1 LYQTFSSWKEN
12 VMTTNYETRQ
22 LGRTGI
28 QITPIGLGV
37 MQFAGGKGVFK
48 FMFSDLSQED
58 MNAIIQAALT
68 GGINWFDTA
77 EMYGRGKSE
86 QGLANGLK
94 AAGVADEDVLIATKW
109 SPFFR
114 TAGNMSKTI
123 GDRLR
128 FLDGYA
134 IDLYQVH
141 QPYSFSS
148 PEDEMNAMAD
158 LVEAGKIHTVGV
170 SNFSAERMRRAHA
183 ALQKRGLPLASNQ
196 VEYSLW
202 KRSIESNGI
211 LETAKELGITIIAW
225 GPLASGLL
233 SGKFHQDPDLL
244 AQAPLGRRNM
254 LNRKIDKS
262 RPLVEGLTEI
272 GEIYEASPSQVAL
285 NWLIH
290 FHGDTVVAIPGAS
303 KVKHAQESAGAMQFR
318 LTKEEMDRLDVISRE
333 LH

>member
-1 LYQTFSSWKEN
+1 MNKPI
-12 VMTTNYETRQ
+12 ETRQ

-28 QITPIGLGV
+28 PITPIGLGV

-48 FMFSDLSQED
+48 FMFHDISPAD
-58 MNAIIQAALT
+58 MNAIIQAALA

-77 EMYGRGKSE
+77 EMYGMGKSE
-86 QGLANGLK
+86 QGLSNALK
-94 AAGVADEDVLIATKW
+94 DAGVADEDVLIATKW

-114 TAGNMSKTI
+114 TAGNISKTI

-128 FLDGYA
+128 FLDGYT

-141 QPYSFSS
+141 QPNSFSS
-148 PEDEMNAMAD
+148 PEAEMNAMAD
-158 LVEAGKIHTVGV
+158 LVEAGKIRTVGV

-202 KRSIESNGI
+202 KRSIETNGI
-211 LETAKELGITIIAW
+211 LETAKELGISIIAW

-233 SGKFHQDPDLL
+233 SGKFHHDPDLL
-244 AQAPLGRRNM
+244 AQAPLGRRNI
-254 LNRKIDKS
+254 LSRKIEKS
-262 RPLVEGLTEI
+262 RPLVEALTEI
-272 GEIYEASPSQVAL
+272 GITNDASPSQVAL

-290 FHGDTVVAIPGAS
+290 SQGDTVVAIPGAS
-303 KVKHAQESAGAMQFR
+303 KVKHAQESAGAMQFK
-318 LTKEEMDRLDVISRE
+318 LTEEEMERLDIISQR
-333 LH
+333 LQ

>member
-1 LYQTFSSWKEN
+1 MNQPI
-12 VMTTNYETRQ
+12 ETRQ

-28 QITPIGLGV
+28 PITPIGLGV

-48 FMFSDLSQED
+48 FMFPDISQAD
-58 MNAIIQAALT
+58 MNAIIQAALA

-77 EMYGRGKSE
+77 EMYGMGKSE
-86 QGLANGLK
+86 QGLANALK
-94 AAGVADEDVLIATKW
+94 DAGVADEDVLIATKW

-114 TAGNMSKTI
+114 TAGNISKTI
-123 GDRLR
+123 GNRLR
-128 FLDGYA
+128 FLDGYT

-148 PEDEMNAMAD
+148 PEAEMNAMAD
-158 LVEAGKIHTVGV
+158 LVEAGKIRTVGV

-183 ALQKRGLPLASNQ
+183 ALQKRGLSLASNQ
-196 VEYSLW
+196 VQYSLL
-202 KRSIESNGI
+202 KRSIETNGI

-244 AQAPLGRRNM
+244 AQAPLGRRNI
-254 LNRKIDKS
+254 LRRRIEKS
-262 RPLVEGLTEI
+262 RPLVDALTEI
-272 GEIYEASPSQVAL
+272 GITNDASPSQVAL

-290 FHGDTVVAIPGAS
+290 SHGDTVVAIPGAS
-303 KVKHAQESAGAMQFR
+303 KVKHAQESAGAMQFT
-318 LTKEEMDRLDVISRE
+318 LSDADMQRLDKISRQ
-333 LH
+333 LK

>member
-1 LYQTFSSWKEN
+1 MNQPI
-12 VMTTNYETRQ
+12 ETRQ

-28 QITPIGLGV
+28 PITPIGLGV

-48 FMFSDLSQED
+48 FMFPDISQAE
-58 MNAIIQAALT
+58 MNAIIQAALA

-77 EMYGRGKSE
+77 EMYGMGKSE
-86 QGLANGLK
+86 QGLANALK
-94 AAGVADEDVLIATKW
+94 DAGVADEDVLIATKW

-114 TAGNMSKTI
+114 TAGNISKTI
-123 GDRLR
+123 GNRLR
-128 FLDGYA
+128 FLDGYT

-148 PEDEMNAMAD
+148 PEAEMNAMAD
-158 LVEAGKIHTVGV
+158 LVEAGKIRTVGV
-170 SNFSAERMRRAHA
+170 SNFNAERMRRAHA

-202 KRSIESNGI
+202 KRSIETNGI

-244 AQAPLGRRNM
+244 AQAPLGRRNV
-254 LNRKIDKS
+254 LRRRIEKS
-262 RPLVEGLTEI
+262 RPLVDALTEI
-272 GEIYEASPSQVAL
+272 GENYDASPSQVAL

-290 FHGDTVVAIPGAS
+290 SHGDTVVAIPGAS
-303 KVKHAQESAGAMQFR
+303 KVNHAQESAGAMQFT
-318 LTKEEMDRLDVISRE
+318 LSDADMQRLDKISRQ
-333 LH
+333 LK

>member
-1 LYQTFSSWKEN
+1 MNKPI
-12 VMTTNYETRQ
+12 ETRQ

-28 QITPIGLGV
+28 PITPIGLGV

-48 FMFSDLSQED
+48 FMFPDISQAD
-58 MNAIIQAALT
+58 MNAIIQAALA

-77 EMYGRGKSE
+77 EMYGMGKSE
-86 QGLANGLK
+86 QGLANALK
-94 AAGVADEDVLIATKW
+94 DAGVADEDVLIATKW

-114 TAGNMSKTI
+114 TAGNISKTI
-123 GDRLR
+123 ENRLR
-128 FLDGYA
+128 FLDGYT

-148 PEDEMNAMAD
+148 PEAEMNAMAD
-158 LVEAGKIHTVGV
+158 LVEAGKIRTVGV

-211 LETAKELGITIIAW
+211 LETAKELGISIIAW

-233 SGKFHQDPDLL
+233 SGKFHHDPDLL
-244 AQAPLGRRNM
+244 AQAPLGRRNI
-254 LNRKIDKS
+254 LSRKIEKS
-262 RPLVEGLTEI
+262 RPLVEVLTEI
-272 GEIYEASPSQVAL
+272 GLIYDASPSQVAL

-290 FHGDTVVAIPGAS
+290 SH
-303 KVKHAQESAGAMQFR
+303 
-318 LTKEEMDRLDVISRE
+318 
-333 LH
+333 

>member
-1 LYQTFSSWKEN
+1 MNQPI
-12 VMTTNYETRQ
+12 ETRQ

-28 QITPIGLGV
+28 PITPIGLGV

-48 FMFSDLSQED
+48 FMFPDISQAD
-58 MNAIIQAALT
+58 MNAIIQAALA

-77 EMYGRGKSE
+77 EMYGMGKSE
-86 QGLANGLK
+86 QGLANALK
-94 AAGVADEDVLIATKW
+94 DAGVADEDVLIATKW

-114 TAGNMSKTI
+114 TAGNISKTI
-123 GDRLR
+123 GNRLR
-128 FLDGYA
+128 FLDGYT

-148 PEDEMNAMAD
+148 PEAEMNAMAD
-158 LVEAGKIHTVGV
+158 LVEAGKIRTVGV

-183 ALQKRGLPLASNQ
+183 ALQKRGLSLASNQ

-202 KRSIESNGI
+202 KRSIETNGI
-211 LETAKELGITIIAW
+211 LETAKELGISIIAW

-244 AQAPLGRRNM
+244 AQAPLGRRNV
-254 LNRKIDKS
+254 LRRRIEKS
-262 RPLVEGLTEI
+262 RPLVDALTEI
-272 GEIYEASPSQVAL
+272 GENYDASPSQVAL

-290 FHGDTVVAIPGAS
+290 SHGDTVVAIPGAS
-303 KVKHAQESAGAMQFR
+303 KVKHAQESAGAMQFT
-318 LTKEEMDRLDVISRE
+318 LSDADMQRLDKISRQ
-333 LH
+333 LK

>member
-1 LYQTFSSWKEN
+1 
-12 VMTTNYETRQ
+12 MTTNFVTRQ
-22 LGRTGI
+22 FGCTGI

-48 FMFSDLSQED
+48 FMFPDLSLED
-58 MNAIIQAALT
+58 MNSIIQAALA

-77 EMYGRGKSE
+77 EMYGMGKSE
-86 QGLANGLK
+86 QGLATGLK
-94 AAGVADEDVLIATKW
+94 AAEVADEDVVVATKW

-114 TAGNMSKTI
+114 TAGNMPKTI
-123 GDRLR
+123 GDRQR

-148 PEDEMNAMAD
+148 PEAEMNAMAD
-158 LVEAGKIHTVGV
+158 LVEAGKIRTVGV

-183 ALQKRGLPLASNQ
+183 ALQKRGLSLASNQ

-211 LETAKELGITIIAW
+211 LETAKELDITIIAW

-233 SGKFHQDPDLL
+233 SGKFHQDPDLF
-244 AQAPLGRRNM
+244 
-254 LNRKIDKS
+254 S
-262 RPLVEGLTEI
+262 S
-272 GEIYEASPSQVAL
+272 SP
-285 NWLIH
+285 NW
-290 FHGDTVVAIPGAS
+290 
-303 KVKHAQESAGAMQFR
+303 SA
-318 LTKEEMDRLDVISRE
+318 
-333 LH
+333 

>member
-1 LYQTFSSWKEN
+1 MNKPI
-12 VMTTNYETRQ
+12 ETRQ

-28 QITPIGLGV
+28 PITPIGLGV

-48 FMFSDLSQED
+48 FMFPDISQAE
-58 MNAIIQAALT
+58 MNAIIQAALA

-77 EMYGRGKSE
+77 EMYGMGKSE
-86 QGLANGLK
+86 QGLANALK
-94 AAGVADEDVLIATKW
+94 DAGVADEDVLIATKW

-114 TAGNMSKTI
+114 TAGNISKTI
-123 GDRLR
+123 GNRLR
-128 FLDGYA
+128 FLDGYT

-148 PEDEMNAMAD
+148 PEAEMNAMAD
-158 LVEAGKIHTVGV
+158 LVEAGKIRTVGV

-183 ALQKRGLPLASNQ
+183 ALHKRGLPLASNQ

-202 KRSIESNGI
+202 KRSIETNGI
-211 LETAKELGITIIAW
+211 LETAKELGISIIAW

-244 AQAPLGRRNM
+244 AQAPLGRRNV
-254 LNRKIDKS
+254 LRRRIEKS
-262 RPLVEGLTEI
+262 RPLVDALTEI
-272 GEIYEASPSQVAL
+272 GENYDASPSQVAL

-290 FHGDTVVAIPGAS
+290 SHGDTVVAIPGAS
-303 KVKHAQESAGAMQFR
+303 KVKHAQESAAAMRFTLSDADMQ
-318 LTKEEMDRLDVISRE
+318 RLDEISPQ
-333 LH
+333 LN